1 MEQIALVCL
10 SIALASTAVWLLVRR
25 PKGEPNAL
33 AAVEAKP
40 EASTPKS
47 AARQPEGEAEAL
59 NRGGEAT
66 GQTSFALDI
75 DIDLEEDDPTSPFA
89 LILLTAHG
97 STDVGMRRS
106 HNEDSILV
114 FEDELF
120 AIADGMGG
128 YAAGEVASELC
139 TEEMTAAFE
148 TRHFGGEPDESLPR
162 RGDELV
168 RTIKCANEAIYDK
181 AQEDPSKAGMGTT
194 VVAARFSPNKK
205 RVYLAHV
212 GDSRCYRLRDGRFE
226 QLTTDHTLGS
236 LGLTGRNA
244 EKLVRALGVQ
254 PDVDVDLRVEECMGD
269 DLYVLCSDGL
279 SKMVPDE
286 ETARILGEGA
296 PLDVTVERL
305 IAEANANG
313 GRDNVSVVLV
323 RVEDATQQ
331 LAPANA

>member
-25 PKGEPNAL
+25 PKGGPR
-33 AAVEAKP
+33 AVE
-40 EASTPKS
+40 TP
-47 AARQPEGEAEAL
+47 RLPEGEQEAL
-59 NRGGEAT
+59 DRGGAAT
-66 GQTSFALDI
+66 GQTSLALDI

-89 LILLTAHG
+89 RILVTAHG
-97 STDVGMRRS
+97 STDVGLRRS

-114 FEDELF
+114 FENELF

-139 TEEMTAAFE
+139 TEVMTAAFE
-148 TRHFGGEPDESLPR
+148 TRHFGGEVDESLPR

-168 RTIKCANEAIYDK
+168 RAIKSANEAIYDK
-181 AQEDPSKAGMGTT
+181 AQEDQSKAGMGTT

-205 RVYLAHV
+205 RVYLGHV
-212 GDSRCYRLRDGRFE
+212 GDSRCYRLRSGHFE

-254 PDVDVDLRVEECMGD
+254 PEVDVDLRVEECEGD

-279 SKMVPDE
+279 SKMVPDDD
-286 ETARILGEGA
+286 TARILSEGA
-296 PLDVTVERL
+296 PLDITVKRL

-313 GRDNVSVVLV
+313 GKDNVSVVLV
-323 RVEDATQQ
+323 RVQDATQP
-331 LAPANA
+331 PATASP